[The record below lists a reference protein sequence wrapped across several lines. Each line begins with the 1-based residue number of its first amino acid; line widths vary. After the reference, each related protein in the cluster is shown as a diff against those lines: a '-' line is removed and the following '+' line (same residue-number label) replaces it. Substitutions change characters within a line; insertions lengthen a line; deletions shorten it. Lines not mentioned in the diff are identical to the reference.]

1 MFCRISG
8 KFCVKNVFSLSMT
21 FGMEVRLGPL
31 EQANLTETFHIHLVR
46 GNDLGYHKK
55 DLMNLYAGTFRIKP
69 KVVSR

>member
-1 MFCRISG
+1 
-8 KFCVKNVFSLSMT
+8 MT